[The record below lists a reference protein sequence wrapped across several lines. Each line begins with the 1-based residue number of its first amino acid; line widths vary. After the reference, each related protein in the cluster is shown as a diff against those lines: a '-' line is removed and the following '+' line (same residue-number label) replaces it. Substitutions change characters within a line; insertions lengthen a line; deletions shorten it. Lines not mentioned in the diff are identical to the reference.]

1 MRLIDCYRDLLKLY
15 NFMNL
20 RLDKLQV
27 FDSHCHPQFPQ
38 YDQDREKMLARAFG
52 AGVSMVCVGTDLEM
66 SRKAVELAAKYEKI
80 RASVGL
86 HPNDFGELFEADK
99 ISPEKTDA
107 FLHLANHERVVAMGE
122 MGLDYYR
129 TPDKEHQKKQK
140 EIFEFFINLAYQSKK
155 PLIIH
160 GRDSQ
165 TGSSGRAHGDIIE
178 ILNFAKNIIYGGVAH
193 SFTGSIDEAKRYLDL
208 GFCLG
213 FNGIITFAR
222 QYDEVV
228 KYVPLENILIET
240 DAPYLTPEPYR
251 NQRNEPIY
259 VIEVAKKIA
268 TLKNI
273 SIDEVIEKTTK
284 NCKNL
289 FNIYE
294 I

>member
-38 YDQDREKMLARAFG
+38 YNQDREEMLARAED
-52 AGVSMVCVGTDLEM
+52 ADISMVCVGTNLEM
-66 SRKAVELAAKYEKI
+66 SQKAVELAEKHENI
-80 RASVGL
+80 WASVGL
-86 HPNDFGELFEADK
+86 HPNDFGELFEGDK
-99 ISPEKTDA
+99 ISPQKTDA
-107 FLHLANHERVVAMGE
+107 FLHLVNNKKVVAIGE
-122 MGLDYYR
+122 IGLDYYR

-140 EIFEFFINLAYQSKK
+140 EIFEFFINLAYQNQK

-165 TGSSGRAHGDIIE
+165 TGSGGKAHGDIIE
-178 ILNFAKNIIYGGVAH
+178 ILNSAKNILYGGVAH
-193 SFTGSIDEAKRYLDL
+193 SFTGSIDEAKKYLDL
-208 GFCLG
+208 GFYLG
-213 FNGIITFAR
+213 FNGIITFTG
-222 QYDEVV
+222 QYDEVI
-228 KYVPLENILIET
+228 KHTPLENILLET

-251 NQRNEPIY
+251 GQRNEPAF

-268 TLKNI
+268 AIKNGYLKKI
-273 SIDEVIEKTTK
+273 TEQTTQ

-289 FNIYE
+289 FHI
-294 I
+294 